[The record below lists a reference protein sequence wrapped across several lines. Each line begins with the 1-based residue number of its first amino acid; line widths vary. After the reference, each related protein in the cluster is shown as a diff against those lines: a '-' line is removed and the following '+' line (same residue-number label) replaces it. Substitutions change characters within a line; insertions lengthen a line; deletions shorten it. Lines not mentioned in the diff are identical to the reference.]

1 MNRIQQF
8 RLSKKKYLITAF
20 LILVL
25 IGLFIY
31 SYINGKNRTSLVYAD
46 ELEREVL
53 EVNGQVLTLRDM
65 AFYVAYEEDQVERQA
80 VVYEPENPK
89 KYWNTYTNH
98 TYIRTAA
105 RNAAIQMAI
114 HDEIFYQMALD
125 EQLQLTDEE
134 NAILENYIADFW
146 ADMTDADKEVR
157 LGVSYE
163 DIAGSMTKI
172 AYAEKMQRIYAELN
186 NRAYE
191 DYEFTEGYYE
201 ELLKEQ
207 DYTIYKNVW
216 NRIPFGEVTLQH

>member
-98 TYIRTAA
+98 TYIRTTA

-216 NRIPFGEVTLQH
+216 NRIPFGEVTLEH

>member
-31 SYINGKNRTSLVYAD
+31 SYINGKNRADLVYAD
-46 ELEREVL
+46 ELERGAL

-65 AFYVAYEEDQVERQA
+65 AFYVAYEEEQVERQA

-89 KYWNTYTNH
+89 KYWNTHTNH

-114 HDEIFYQMALD
+114 HDEIFYRMALD
-125 EQLQLTDEE
+125 EEIQLTDEE
-134 NAILENYIADFW
+134 TAILENYIADFW
-146 ADMTDADKEVR
+146 ADMTDAGKEVR

-191 DYEFTEGYYE
+191 DYVFTEGYYE